1 MYEHNLF
8 RTTNFK
14 DGFQGICT
22 HYHYFT
28 SLQLYVTQGNGGRL
42 LEKKR
47 GGFFFLSVGEGNGL
61 AN

>member
-28 SLQLYVTQGNGGRL
+28 SLQLYMTQGNGGRL

-47 GGFFFLSVGEGNGL
+47 GGFFF
-61 AN
+61 